1 MASHT
6 FCDGIVMATIT
17 LKGLAHSYLAQPRNL
32 QMHPQDYA
40 IQAIDH
46 VWKQGGAYALLGP
59 SGCGKSTLLNIMSG
73 LLSPSEGEVLFDNQV
88 VNALSPEQR
97 NIAQV
102 FQFPVVY
109 DAMTVAENLAFPL
122 KNIKIPKAQIKIKV
136 REIADL
142 LELTDSLD
150 KKAKNLSADQKQKV
164 SMARGLVRED
174 VSAILFDEPLT
185 VIDPNLKWKLRR
197 KLKQI
202 HEQLNITMLY
212 VTHDQLEAA
221 TFADE
226 IALMYQGKIVQ
237 FGSPQA
243 LFERP
248 NHTFVGYF
256 IGSPGMNFIPI
267 KKIDDGVCYQDIY
280 LAISGSQQAALK
292 SCHSSNLKLGIRPE
306 FIELSET
313 STPNSFAANV
323 LSIQHLGS
331 YQLVLVDFAGL
342 ELQVR
347 VPEKMQFTGTNV
359 YLVFPSQW
367 LKLYIDEYLVGEPV
381 LDNGHETQWE
391 SKREDKGDNHE

>member
-1 MASHT
+1 
-6 FCDGIVMATIT
+6 MATIT
-17 LKGLAHSYLAQPRNL
+17 LKGLAHSYLAQPGDP
-32 QMHPQDYA
+32 QTHPQDYA
-40 IQAIDH
+40 IQALDH

-59 SGCGKSTLLNIMSG
+59 SGCGKSTLLNIISG
-73 LLSPSEGEVLFDNQV
+73 LLSPSQGEVLFDDQV
-88 VNALSPEQR
+88 VNTLSPEKR

-122 KNIKIPKAQIKIKV
+122 KNIKMPKAQIKIKV

-237 FGSPQA
+237 FGSPQE

-267 KKIDDGVCYQDIY
+267 KKSEEGKKNENDKGRVFYQNIS
-280 LAISGSQQAALK
+280 LAISGSQQAALE
-292 SCHSSNLKLGIRPE
+292 SCHSTNLKLGIRPE
-306 FIELSET
+306 FIELSDT
-313 STPNSFAANV
+313 SEANSFPAIV
-323 LSIQHLGS
+323 LSVQHLGS
-331 YQLVLVDFAGL
+331 YQLVVVDFFGL
-342 ELQVR
+342 EMQVR
-347 VPEKMQFTGTNV
+347 VAEKMQFSGATV

-367 LKLYIDEYLVGEPV
+367 LKLYIDEYLVGEPGLV
-381 LDNGHETQWE
+381 NKGG
-391 SKREDKGDNHE
+391 DKNENKSENHE

>member
-1 MASHT
+1 
-6 FCDGIVMATIT
+6 MATIT
-17 LKGLAHSYLAQPRNL
+17 LKGLAHSYLTNPKN
-32 QMHPQDYA
+32 PQDYA
-40 IQAIDH
+40 IQALDH
-46 VWKQGGAYALLGP
+46 IWKQGGAYALLGP
-59 SGCGKSTLLNIMSG
+59 SGCGKSTLLNIISG
-73 LLSPSEGEVLFDNQV
+73 LISPSQGEVLFDQQV
-88 VNALSPEQR
+88 VNSLTPEQR

-122 KNIKIPKAQIKIKV
+122 KNIKMPKAQIQKKV

-142 LELTDSLD
+142 LELTDSLN

-237 FGSPQA
+237 FGSPQE

-256 IGSPGMNFIPI
+256 IGSPGMNFIPVE
-267 KKIDDGVCYQDIY
+267 KSQTGVCYRNTY
-280 LAISGSQQAALK
+280 LNISDPQQVALQK
-292 SCHSSNLKLGIRPE
+292 TDSSNVKLGIRPE
-306 FIELSET
+306 FVVLSER
-313 STPNSFAANV
+313 SEPNSFPASV
-323 LSIQHLGS
+323 LSVQHLGS
-331 YQLVLVDFAGL
+331 YQLVIVEFAGL
-342 ELQVR
+342 EMYVR
-347 VPEKMQFTGTNV
+347 VAEKMQFSGAKV

-367 LKLYIDEYLVGEPV
+367 LKLYVDEYLVGEPV
-381 LDNGHETQWE
+381 LVN
-391 SKREDKGDNHE
+391 KGDNMHQDKAGKYE

>member
-1 MASHT
+1 
-6 FCDGIVMATIT
+6 MATIT
-17 LKGLAHSYLAQPRNL
+17 LKGLAHSYQAKPEA
-32 QMHPQDYA
+32 PQDYA
-40 IQAIDH
+40 IQALDH
-46 VWKQGGAYALLGP
+46 VWQQGGAYALLGP
-59 SGCGKSTLLNIMSG
+59 SGCGKSTLLNIISG
-73 LLSPSEGEVLFDNQV
+73 LLTPSEGQVLFDEKV
-88 VNALSPEQR
+88 VNDLSPEQR

-122 KNIKIPKAQIKIKV
+122 KNIKMPKGQIQQKV
-136 REIADL
+136 QEIAEL
-142 LELTDSLD
+142 LELTDSLH
-150 KKAKNLSADQKQKV
+150 KKAQNLSADQKQKV

-237 FGSPQA
+237 FGTPQE

-256 IGSPGMNFIPI
+256 IGSPGMNFIPVE
-267 KKIDDGVCYQDIY
+267 KHQSGVSYQNINIPINAQQQ
-280 LAISGSQQAALK
+280 LALQNSR
-292 SCHSSNLKLGIRPE
+292 SSNLKLGIRPE
-306 FIELSET
+306 FVALSDT
-313 STPNSFAANV
+313 ASPHSFAATLESV
-323 LSIQHLGS
+323 EHLGS
-331 YQLVLVDFAGL
+331 YQLVSVVFAGL
-342 ELQVR
+342 KMQVR
-347 VPEKMQFTGTNV
+347 VSEKMQFKGQE
-359 YLVFPSQW
+359 LHLSFPSQW
-367 LKLYIDEYLVGEPV
+367 LKLYIDEYLVAEPAPQAQ
-381 LDNGHETQWE
+381 GH
-391 SKREDKGDNHE
+391 NHE

>member
-1 MASHT
+1 
-6 FCDGIVMATIT
+6 MATIT
-17 LKGLAHSYLAQPRNL
+17 LKGLAHSYLAQPGDP
-32 QMHPQDYA
+32 QTYPQDYA
-40 IQAIDH
+40 IQALDH

-59 SGCGKSTLLNIMSG
+59 SGCGKSTLLNIISG
-73 LLSPSEGEVLFDNQV
+73 LLSPSQGEVLFDDQV
-88 VNALSPEQR
+88 VNGLSPEKR

-122 KNIKIPKAQIKIKV
+122 KNIKMPKAQIKIKV

-237 FGSPQA
+237 FGSPQQ

-267 KKIDDGVCYQDIY
+267 KKSGKDEEYNKNEGRVFYQNIP
-280 LAISGSQQAALK
+280 LAISGSQQTALQN
-292 SCHSSNLKLGIRPE
+292 SHSTNLKLGIRPE
-306 FIELSET
+306 FVELSET
-313 STPNSFAANV
+313 SEANSFPASV
-323 LSIQHLGS
+323 LSVQHLGS
-331 YQLVLVDFAGL
+331 YQLVIVDFAGL
-342 ELQVR
+342 EMQVR
-347 VPEKMQFTGTNV
+347 VAEKMQFSGATV

-381 LDNGHETQWE
+381 HVSKGFKRADNEGE
-391 SKREDKGDNHE
+391 NHE

>member
-1 MASHT
+1 MAS
-6 FCDGIVMATIT
+6 IT
-17 LKGLAHSYLAQPRNL
+17 LKGLAHSYLAKPRNPEH
-32 QMHPQDYA
+32 HPQDYA
-40 IQAIDH
+40 IQALDH

-59 SGCGKSTLLNIMSG
+59 SGCGKSTLLNIISG
-73 LLSPSEGEVLFDNQV
+73 LVSPSQGEVLFDDQV

-109 DAMTVAENLAFPL
+109 DAMTVAENLSFPL
-122 KNIKIPKAQIKIKV
+122 KNIKMPKAQIKAKV

-237 FGSPQA
+237 FGSPQE

-256 IGSPGMNFIPI
+256 IGSPGMNFIPVE
-267 KKIDDGVCYQDIY
+267 KSDEGKGCVNYQNIM
-280 LAISGSQQAALK
+280 LSISEPQQAALQNT
-292 SCHSSNLKLGIRPE
+292 HSTNLKLGIRPE
-306 FIELSET
+306 FVELSEK
-313 STPNSFAANV
+313 SQSNSLPASV
-323 LSIQHLGS
+323 LSVQHLGS
-331 YQLVLVDFAGL
+331 YQLVMVDFAGL
-342 ELQVR
+342 EMQVR
-347 VPEKMQFTGTNV
+347 VAEKMQFSGAKV
-359 YLVFPSQW
+359 HLVFPSQW
-367 LKLYIDEYLVGEPV
+367 LKLYVDEYLVGEPV
-381 LDNGHETQWE
+381 IEYKD
-391 SKREDKGDNHE
+391 RDKGDNHE

>member
-1 MASHT
+1 
-6 FCDGIVMATIT
+6 MATIT
-17 LKGLAHSYLAQPRNL
+17 LKGLAHSYLAQPGDP
-32 QMHPQDYA
+32 QTHPQDYA
-40 IQAIDH
+40 IQALDH

-59 SGCGKSTLLNIMSG
+59 SGCGKSTLLNIISG
-73 LLSPSEGEVLFDNQV
+73 LLSPSQGEVLFDDQV
-88 VNALSPEQR
+88 VNTLSPEKR

-122 KNIKIPKAQIKIKV
+122 KNIKMPKAQIHIKV

-237 FGSPQA
+237 FGSPQE

-267 KKIDDGVCYQDIY
+267 KKNDKAEGGVSYQDIK
-280 LAISGSQQAALK
+280 LSISESQQAALQHID
-292 SCHSSNLKLGIRPE
+292 STNLKLGIRPE
-306 FIELSET
+306 FVELSEM
-313 STPNSFAANV
+313 SIPNSFAASV
-323 LSIQHLGS
+323 VSVQHLGS
-331 YQLVLVDFAGL
+331 YQLVMLNFVGL
-342 ELQVR
+342 EMYVR
-347 VPEKMQFTGTNV
+347 VAEKMQFNDAEV
-359 YLVFPSQW
+359 YLVFPSKW
-367 LKLYIDEYLVGEPV
+367 LKLYVDEYLVGEPA
-381 LDNGHETQWE
+381 LE
-391 SKREDKGDNHE
+391 SKHQDKGDNHE

>member
-1 MASHT
+1 
-6 FCDGIVMATIT
+6 MATIT
-17 LKGLAHSYLAQPRNL
+17 LKGLAHSYLANPEK
-32 QMHPQDYA
+32 PQDYA
-40 IQAIDH
+40 IQALDH
-46 VWKQGGAYALLGP
+46 VWQQGGAYALLGP
-59 SGCGKSTLLNIMSG
+59 SGCGKSTLLNIISG
-73 LLSPSEGEVLFDNQV
+73 LLSPSEGQVLFDEQV
-88 VNALSPEQR
+88 VNAKTPEQR

-122 KNIKIPKAQIKIKV
+122 KNIKMPKAQIQQKV
-136 REIADL
+136 AEIADL
-142 LELTDSLD
+142 LELTDSLH
-150 KKAKNLSADQKQKV
+150 KKAQNLSADQKQKV

-237 FGSPQA
+237 FGTPQE

-256 IGSPGMNFIPI
+256 IGSPGMNFIPVQ
-267 KKIDDGVCYQDIY
+267 KTEEGVSYQDID
-280 LAISGSQQAALK
+280 LPISDQQKVALQHSK
-292 SCHSSNLKLGIRPE
+292 SDNLKLGIRPE
-306 FIELSET
+306 FVELSAT
-313 STPNSFAANV
+313 ASPNSFAATIESV
-323 LSIQHLGS
+323 EHLGS
-331 YQLVLVDFAGL
+331 YQLVAVRFAGL
-342 ELQVR
+342 EMQVR
-347 VPEKMQFTGTNV
+347 VSEKMQLSDEEV
-359 YLVFPSQW
+359 YVNFPSQW
-367 LKLYIDEYLVGEPV
+367 LKLYIDEYLVAEPTV
-381 LDNGHETQWE
+381 DA
-391 SKREDKGDNHE
+391 KGVNHE

>member
-1 MASHT
+1 
-6 FCDGIVMATIT
+6 MATIT
-17 LKGLAHSYLAQPRNL
+17 LKGLAHSYLTNPTKS
-32 QMHPQDYA
+32 QDYA
-40 IQAIDH
+40 IQALDH

-59 SGCGKSTLLNIMSG
+59 SGCGKSTLLNIISG
-73 LLSPSEGEVLFDNQV
+73 LINPSEGEVLFDDQV
-88 VNALSPEQR
+88 VNSFSPEQR

-122 KNIKIPKAQIKIKV
+122 KNIKLPKAQIKDKV
-136 REIADL
+136 AEIADL
-142 LELTDSLD
+142 LELTDSLN

-237 FGSPQA
+237 FGTPQE

-267 KKIDDGVCYQDIY
+267 TKSQAGVYYKDMQLNI
-280 LAISGSQQAALK
+280 SQQQQVALQNT
-292 SCHSSNLKLGIRPE
+292 SSQNLKLGIRPE
-306 FIELSET
+306 FVELSARPE
-313 STPNSFAANV
+313 SNSFAVSV
-323 LSIQHLGS
+323 LSVQHLGS
-331 YQLVLVDFAGL
+331 YQLVVIDFNGL
-342 ELQVR
+342 EMQIR
-347 VPEKMQFTGTNV
+347 VAEKMQFSGAQV
-359 YLVFPSQW
+359 HLVFPSKW
-367 LKLYIDEYLVGEPV
+367 LKLYVDEYLVGEPTM
-381 LDNGHETQWE
+381 DDGGQSME
-391 SKREDKGDNHE
+391 KNHA

>member
-1 MASHT
+1 
-6 FCDGIVMATIT
+6 MATIT
-17 LKGLAHSYLAQPRNL
+17 LKGLAHSYLADPRNP
-32 QMHPQDYA
+32 QTHPQDYA
-40 IQAIDH
+40 IQALDH

-59 SGCGKSTLLNIMSG
+59 SGCGKSTLLNIISG
-73 LLSPSEGEVLFDNQV
+73 LITPSEGEVLFDEQV
-88 VNALSPEQR
+88 VNRLSPEQR

-109 DAMTVAENLAFPL
+109 DAMTVAQNLAFPL
-122 KNIKIPKAQIKIKV
+122 KNIKMPKQQIEIKV

-237 FGSPQA
+237 FGTPQE

-267 KKIDDGVCYQDIY
+267 EKRKEDVFYQNIQ
-280 LAISGSQQAALK
+280 LSVSETQQVALQNSQ
-292 SCHSSNLKLGIRPE
+292 STNLKLGIRPE
-306 FIELSET
+306 FIELSE
-313 STPNSFAANV
+313 SPEANSFAVNV
-323 LSIQHLGS
+323 ISVQHLGS
-331 YQLVLVDFAGL
+331 YQLVVVDFEGL
-342 ELQVR
+342 EMFVR
-347 VPEKMQFTGTNV
+347 VPEKMQFSGAEV
-359 YLVFPSQW
+359 HLVFPSQW
-367 LKLYIDEYLVGEPV
+367 LKLYVDEYLVGESLLV
-381 LDNGHETQWE
+381 NKDEEKAEKKDTIHE
-391 SKREDKGDNHE
+391 

>member
-1 MASHT
+1 
-6 FCDGIVMATIT
+6 MATIT
-17 LKGLAHSYLAQPRNL
+17 LKDLAHSYLALPGDPQT
-32 QMHPQDYA
+32 HPQNYA
-40 IQAIDH
+40 IQALDH

-59 SGCGKSTLLNIMSG
+59 SGCGKSTLLNIISG
-73 LLSPSEGEVLFDNQV
+73 LLSPSQGAVLFDDQV
-88 VNALSPEQR
+88 VNTLSPEKR

-122 KNIKIPKAQIKIKV
+122 KNIKMPKAQITIKV

-237 FGSPQA
+237 FGSPQE

-267 KKIDDGVCYQDIY
+267 EKSDEGVCYQDIC
-280 LAISGSQQAALK
+280 LTINEPQQAALQY
-292 SCHSSNLKLGIRPE
+292 SHSTNLKLGIRPE

-313 STPNSFAANV
+313 SEANSFPASV
-323 LSIQHLGS
+323 LSVQHLGS
-331 YQLVLVDFAGL
+331 YQLVVVDFAGL
-342 ELQVR
+342 EMQVR
-347 VPEKMQFTGTNV
+347 VSEKMQFSGTTV
-359 YLVFPSQW
+359 YLVFPRQW

-381 LDNGHETQWE
+381 IVNKGESHE
-391 SKREDKGDNHE
+391 

>member
-1 MASHT
+1 
-6 FCDGIVMATIT
+6 
-17 LKGLAHSYLAQPRNL
+17 
-32 QMHPQDYA
+32 
-40 IQAIDH
+40 
-46 VWKQGGAYALLGP
+46 LLGP
-59 SGCGKSTLLNIMSG
+59 SGCGKSTLLNIISG
-73 LLSPSEGEVLFDNQV
+73 LLSPSQGEVLFDDQV
-88 VNALSPEQR
+88 VNGLSPEKR

-122 KNIKIPKAQIKIKV
+122 KNIKMPKAQIKIKV

-237 FGSPQA
+237 FGSPQQ

-267 KKIDDGVCYQDIY
+267 KKSGKDEEYNKNEGRVFYQNIP
-280 LAISGSQQAALK
+280 LAISGSQQTALQN
-292 SCHSSNLKLGIRPE
+292 SHSTNLKLGIRPE
-306 FIELSET
+306 FVELSET
-313 STPNSFAANV
+313 SEANSFPASV
-323 LSIQHLGS
+323 LSVQHLGS
-331 YQLVLVDFAGL
+331 YQLVIVDFAGL
-342 ELQVR
+342 EMQVR
-347 VPEKMQFTGTNV
+347 VAEKMQFSGATV

-381 LDNGHETQWE
+381 HVSKGFKRADNEGE
-391 SKREDKGDNHE
+391 NHE

>member
-1 MASHT
+1 
-6 FCDGIVMATIT
+6 MATIT
-17 LKGLAHSYLAQPRNL
+17 LKGLAHSYLAQPGDPHT
-32 QMHPQDYA
+32 HPQDYA
-40 IQAIDH
+40 IQALDH

-59 SGCGKSTLLNIMSG
+59 SGCGKSTLLNIISG
-73 LLSPSEGEVLFDNQV
+73 LLSPSQGEVLFDDRV
-88 VNALSPEQR
+88 VNALTPEKR

-109 DAMTVAENLAFPL
+109 DAMTVEENLAFPL
-122 KNIKIPKAQIKIKV
+122 KNIKMPKAQIKIKV

-237 FGSPQA
+237 FGSPQE

-267 KKIDDGVCYQDIY
+267 KKSEKGKKNEKDKGRVFYQNIS
-280 LAISGSQQAALK
+280 LAISGSQQEALK
-292 SCHSSNLKLGIRPE
+292 SCHSANLKLGIRPE
-306 FIELSET
+306 FIALSET
-313 STPNSFAANV
+313 SEANSFAASV
-323 LSIQHLGS
+323 LSVQHLGS
-331 YQLVLVDFAGL
+331 YQLVVVDFSGL
-342 ELQVR
+342 EMQVR
-347 VPEKMQFTGTNV
+347 VAEKMQFSGATV

-381 LDNGHETQWE
+381 LVNKGDYKNE
-391 SKREDKGDNHE
+391 SKGGNHE

>member
-1 MASHT
+1 
-6 FCDGIVMATIT
+6 MATIT
-17 LKGLAHSYLAQPRNL
+17 LKGLAHSYLAQPGDP
-32 QMHPQDYA
+32 QTYPQDYA
-40 IQAIDH
+40 IQALDH

-59 SGCGKSTLLNIMSG
+59 SGCGKSTLLNIISG
-73 LLSPSEGEVLFDNQV
+73 LLSPSQGEVLFDDQV
-88 VNALSPEQR
+88 VNGLSPEKR

-122 KNIKIPKAQIKIKV
+122 KNIKMPKAQIKIKV

-237 FGSPQA
+237 FGSPQQ

-267 KKIDDGVCYQDIY
+267 KKSGKDEEYNKNEGRVFYQNIP
-280 LAISGSQQAALK
+280 LAISGSQQTALQN
-292 SCHSSNLKLGIRPE
+292 SHSTNLKLGIRPE
-306 FIELSET
+306 FVELSET
-313 STPNSFAANV
+313 SEANSFPASV
-323 LSIQHLGS
+323 LSVQHLGS
-331 YQLVLVDFAGL
+331 YQLVIVDFAGL
-342 ELQVR
+342 EMQVR
-347 VPEKMQFTGTNV
+347 VAEKMQFSGATV

-381 LDNGHETQWE
+381 HVSKGLKRADNEGE
-391 SKREDKGDNHE
+391 NHE

>member
-1 MASHT
+1 
-6 FCDGIVMATIT
+6 MATIT
-17 LKGLAHSYLAQPRNL
+17 LKGLAHSYLAQPGNPHT
-32 QMHPQDYA
+32 HPQDYA
-40 IQAIDH
+40 IQALDH

-59 SGCGKSTLLNIMSG
+59 SGCGKSTLLNIISG
-73 LLSPSEGEVLFDNQV
+73 LLSPSQGEVLFDDQV
-88 VNALSPEQR
+88 VNTLSPEKR

-122 KNIKIPKAQIKIKV
+122 KNMKMPKAQIKEKV

-237 FGSPQA
+237 FGSPQE

-267 KKIDDGVCYQDIY
+267 KKSDKSNKDEKRVFYQNTPMV
-280 LAISGSQQAALK
+280 ISGLQQAALLG
-292 SCHSSNLKLGIRPE
+292 SHSTNLKLGIRPE
-306 FIELSET
+306 FIKLSET
-313 STPNSFAANV
+313 SEVDSFPASV
-323 LSIQHLGS
+323 LSVQHLGS
-331 YQLVLVDFAGL
+331 YQLVMVDFDGL
-342 ELQVR
+342 EMQVR
-347 VPEKMQFTGTNV
+347 VAEKMQFSGATV
-359 YLVFPSQW
+359 YLVFPDQW
-367 LKLYIDEYLVGEPV
+367 LKLYIDEYLVGEPFLV
-381 LDNGHETQWE
+381 N
-391 SKREDKGDNHE
+391 KGENKAGNHE

>member
-1 MASHT
+1 
-6 FCDGIVMATIT
+6 MATIT
-17 LKGLAHSYLAQPRNL
+17 LKGLAHSYLAQPRHL
-32 QMHPQDYA
+32 KTHPQDYA
-40 IQAIDH
+40 IQALDH

-59 SGCGKSTLLNIMSG
+59 SGCGKSTLLNIISG
-73 LLSPSEGEVLFDNQV
+73 LISPSEGEVLFDQQV
-88 VNALSPEQR
+88 VNALTPQQR

-122 KNIKIPKAQIKIKV
+122 KNIKMPKAQIKDKV

-237 FGSPQA
+237 FGSPQE

-256 IGSPGMNFIPI
+256 IGSPGMNFIPVE
-267 KKIDDGVCYQDIY
+267 KSDNGGVCFRNIH
-280 LAISGSQQAALK
+280 LHINEPQQAALQNTP
-292 SCHSSNLKLGIRPE
+292 STNLKLGIRPE
-306 FIELSET
+306 FVALSEKPE
-313 STPNSFAANV
+313 PNSFVASV
-323 LSIQHLGS
+323 LSVQHLGS
-331 YQLVLVDFAGL
+331 YQLVMVDFAGL
-342 ELQVR
+342 EMQVR
-347 VPEKMQFTGTNV
+347 VAEKMQFSGATV
-359 YLVFPSQW
+359 YLGFPSQW
-367 LKLYIDEYLVGEPV
+367 LKLYVDEYLLGEPA
-381 LDNGHETQWE
+381 LENNNKNIHDIKADT
-391 SKREDKGDNHE
+391 KGPQT

>member
-1 MASHT
+1 
-6 FCDGIVMATIT
+6 MATIT
-17 LKGLAHSYLAQPRNL
+17 LKGLAHSYLAQPRDP
-32 QMHPQDYA
+32 QTHPQDYA
-40 IQAIDH
+40 IQALDH

-59 SGCGKSTLLNIMSG
+59 SGCGKSTLLNIISG
-73 LLSPSEGEVLFDNQV
+73 LLSPSQGEVLFDDQV
-88 VNALSPEQR
+88 VNTLSPEKR

-122 KNIKIPKAQIKIKV
+122 KNIKMPKAQIKIKV

-237 FGSPQA
+237 FGSPQE

-267 KKIDDGVCYQDIY
+267 KKSEEGEKNEGRVCYQNIS
-280 LAISGSQQAALK
+280 LAISGSQQSALK
-292 SCHSSNLKLGIRPE
+292 SSQSTNLKLGIRPE

-313 STPNSFAANV
+313 SEANSFPASV
-323 LSIQHLGS
+323 LSVQHLGS
-331 YQLVLVDFAGL
+331 YQLVLVDFFGL
-342 ELQVR
+342 EMQVR
-347 VPEKMQFTGTNV
+347 VAEKMQFSGATV

-381 LDNGHETQWE
+381 LVNKVD
-391 SKREDKGDNHE
+391 DKNENKGENHE